1 MHMYTYDTY
10 VDTDTNKNT
19 QKHNINHNTTLV
31 CSTLHHTTRHVFVHN
46 TALEHNRAHT
56 HTDTIDLT
64 KKSSEAHDE
73 NYCPPQQRRGRKL
86 QTVRRS

>member
-1 MHMYTYDTY
+1 MFTTQTQETH
-10 VDTDTNKNT
+10 T

-56 HTDTIDLT
+56 HTDTIDST
-64 KKSSEAHDE
+64 KKAVRHMMKTIVHHSSGEEE
-73 NYCPPQQRRGRKL
+73 NFRL
-86 QTVRRS
+86 